1 MLFSVPVSLG
11 YPALAGLVLGESAGL
26 PLPGETAL
34 ITAGGLAAAGHL
46 ALGLVVII
54 AVLAAV
60 AGDTLG
66 FWIGRRRGR
75 EVLLRDG
82 FMAAHRRH
90 AVARAD
96 RFFARHGVAT
106 VFVGRFVPGVR
117 VVAGD
122 SLADL
127 RRVTDGAPTEVRGD
141 GSGRRRVDGDGAG
154 GEFLRHRRAALQPE
168 DVGLVKGP
176 RRRSATTSSAW
187 PATRPRPAHLPSP
200 MNGGNHQ
207 TPASVEV
214 SPAHSTQ
221 GR

>member
-54 AVLAAV
+54 AILAAV

-117 VVAGD
+117 VVAAVMAGA
-122 SLADL
+122 SHMPWRRFALAN
-127 RRVTDGAPTEVRGD
+127 TSGAV
-141 GSGRRRVDGDGAG
+141 VW
-154 GEFLRHRRAALQPE
+154 
-168 DVGLVKGP
+168 
-176 RRRSATTSSAW
+176 ATTVAGLAYLLGPSGAAMLALGGLAFGALALTAGW
-187 PATRPRPAHLPSP
+187 WRQRRGMRGLAT
-200 MNGGNHQ
+200 
-207 TPASVEV
+207 T
-214 SPAHSTQ
+214 
-221 GR
+221 

>member
-54 AVLAAV
+54 AIVAAV

-117 VVAGD
+117 VVAAVMAGA
-122 SLADL
+122 SHMPWRRFALAN
-127 RRVTDGAPTEVRGD
+127 TSGAV
-141 GSGRRRVDGDGAG
+141 VW
-154 GEFLRHRRAALQPE
+154 
-168 DVGLVKGP
+168 
-176 RRRSATTSSAW
+176 ATTVAGLAYLLGPSGAAMLALGGLAFGALALTAGW
-187 PATRPRPAHLPSP
+187 WRQRRGMRGLAT
-200 MNGGNHQ
+200 
-207 TPASVEV
+207 T
-214 SPAHSTQ
+214 
-221 GR
+221 

>member
-54 AVLAAV
+54 AILAAV
-60 AGDTLG
+60 TGDTLG

-117 VVAGD
+117 VVAAVMAGA
-122 SLADL
+122 SHMPWRRFALAN
-127 RRVTDGAPTEVRGD
+127 TSGAV
-141 GSGRRRVDGDGAG
+141 VW
-154 GEFLRHRRAALQPE
+154 
-168 DVGLVKGP
+168 
-176 RRRSATTSSAW
+176 ATTVAGLAYLLGPSGAAMLALGGLAFGALALTAGW
-187 PATRPRPAHLPSP
+187 WRQRRGMRGLAT
-200 MNGGNHQ
+200 
-207 TPASVEV
+207 T
-214 SPAHSTQ
+214 
-221 GR
+221 

>member
-1 MLFSVPVSLG
+1 MLLAVPVSLG

-117 VVAGD
+117 VVAAVMAGA
-122 SLADL
+122 SHMPWRRFALAN
-127 RRVTDGAPTEVRGD
+127 TSGAV
-141 GSGRRRVDGDGAG
+141 VW
-154 GEFLRHRRAALQPE
+154 
-168 DVGLVKGP
+168 
-176 RRRSATTSSAW
+176 ATTVAGLAYLLGPSGAAMLALGGLAFGALALTAGW
-187 PATRPRPAHLPSP
+187 WRQRRGMRGLAT
-200 MNGGNHQ
+200 
-207 TPASVEV
+207 T
-214 SPAHSTQ
+214 
-221 GR
+221 